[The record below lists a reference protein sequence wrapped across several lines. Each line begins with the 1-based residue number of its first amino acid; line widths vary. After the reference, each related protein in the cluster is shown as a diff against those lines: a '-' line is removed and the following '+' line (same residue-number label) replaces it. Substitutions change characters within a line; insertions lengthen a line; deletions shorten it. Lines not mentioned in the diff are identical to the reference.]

1 MSRSCICLL
10 YIRTWLDAWVVL
22 VRAKACSERMLP
34 SMLLELNS
42 SALALTKS
50 GTAPFPSLDN
60 TSCRR
65 RPLALPKTPSSFWS
79 ILVSRS
85 MSYLAD
91 QLKEKGNAAFRN
103 GDFVEAEDLYTQAV
117 QKYSRNP
124 LIFTNR
130 ANVRLKLQRWDG
142 AVNDCL
148 KSIEITGPNGQNH
161 KAFYFLGKASTVSVR
176 FFASARTRSP
186 HSLCDSLQI

>member
-1 MSRSCICLL
+1 
-10 YIRTWLDAWVVL
+10 
-22 VRAKACSERMLP
+22 
-34 SMLLELNS
+34 MLLEVKCISWRL
-42 SALALTKS
+42 
-50 GTAPFPSLDN
+50 PRRPSLTCRND
-60 TSCRR
+60 TSPSPLLPTWRLSPNRR
-65 RPLALPKTPSSFWS
+65 TPIHTSNPT
-79 ILVSRS
+79 IS

-91 QLKEKGNAAFRN
+91 QLKEKGNDAFRK
-103 GDFVEAEDLYTQAV
+103 GEYIEAEDLYTQAV

-161 KAFYFLGKASTVSVR
+161 KAFYFLGKAGSMCHTVRISS
-176 FFASARTRSP
+176 FSQT
-186 HSLCDSLQI
+186 